1 MVAEQLQL
9 KRILKRIC
17 MIKAVIIEDEKYAAR
32 FLNDLLAAVAPDVE
46 VLAMLENIA
55 EAVERL
61 PSLNPDLVFAD
72 IQLEDGVSFSIF
84 ENLKWRKPVIFITAY
99 DTYAIRAFK
108 VNGIDYLLKPCD
120 EDELKLALE
129 KYRNNLVTETT
140 ANLQDAIKLLTNR
153 NKEEYKERFAVMIGS
168 RILSI
173 PVSEIAYFY
182 FANRA
187 TYLVKADGQKF
198 PYSESMDSLYHLLNP
213 SHFFR
218 INRNYILQHQA
229 IDKIE
234 NHAGRNIIVTL
245 KPLPAEGSITVSK
258 DRISEFKY
266 WLDK

>member
-1 MVAEQLQL
+1 
-9 KRILKRIC
+9 
-17 MIKAVIIEDEKYAAR
+17 MIKVVIIEDEKYAAR
-32 FLNDLLAAVAPDVE
+32 FLHDLVTAVAPDVE

-55 EAVERL
+55 EAVEKL
-61 PSLNPDLVFAD
+61 PVLNPDLVLAD
-72 IQLEDGVSFSIF
+72 IQLEDGVSFSVF
-84 ENLKWRKPVIFITAY
+84 EKLKWKKPVIFITAY
-99 DTYAIRAFK
+99 DSYAIRAFK

-120 EDELKLALE
+120 EEELKMALE
-129 KYRNNLVTETT
+129 KYRNSMMNETT
-140 ANLQDAIKLLTNR
+140 VNLQDTIKLLVNR
-153 NKEEYKERFAVMIGS
+153 NKEDYKERFAVIIGS

-173 PVSEIAYFY
+173 PIIEIAYFY
-182 FANRA
+182 FVNRT
-187 TYLVKADGQKF
+187 TYLVKTDGQKF
-198 PYSESMDSLYHLLNP
+198 PYSESMDTLYHLLNP

-258 DRISEFKY
+258 DRITEFKY